1 MEDDLD
7 YLITEE
13 EMFENLKVSNVMLI
27 QNYANFGEYE
37 KIKEDSPLLL
47 LSKTFEDKDQNA
59 T

>member
-37 KIKEDSPLLL
+37 KIKEDSPL
-47 LSKTFEDKDQNA
+47 
-59 T
+59 